1 MEAIIGVGRELSI
14 KQRLRS
20 RFINIVLST
29 RTRDLKRRMAEM
41 RRMVTGRRH
50 RVSVFL
56 ELDDPYSYLLS
67 HYLPIFAA
75 SYDIDMHLYLT
86 QALAGAYSPR
96 PNMQAEYAIQDC
108 ERLAHELGVPFL
120 DKGGTPPVEHR
131 RALLDALAG
140 NAADPGFDSELLD
153 AIAAYWRGDAE
164 AVQRRAA
171 STGHAGSA
179 AALLQKNQRKLQKLG
194 HYNSAMLHYAGE
206 WYWGIDRLHFLEA
219 RLAGLGLQRD
229 DKVDSKLASIRQ
241 AMLVNL
247 PVKPLAAASD
257 LPPIE
262 LFHSFRSPYS
272 YLSLQRIFE
281 VADAFGMT
289 VRVRPVLPMVMRGMQ
304 VPRAKLLYIVK
315 DAKREADRLGIPF
328 GNVRD
333 PVGAGIER
341 CMAVFEYAAG
351 ENRQRDFLINAGEAI
366 WSQAVDV
373 ATDKGMRKVTGRTGL
388 FWPDTKAAMTDD
400 AWRDDAEE
408 NRASMTESGS
418 WGVPTIRVGEF
429 TLWGQDRIWLL
440 VRHLE
445 ALCESGDGILI

>member
-1 MEAIIGVGRELSI
+1 
-14 KQRLRS
+14 
-20 RFINIVLST
+20 
-29 RTRDLKRRMAEM
+29 MAEM
-41 RRMVTGRRH
+41 RRMLTGRRH
-50 RVSVFL
+50 LVSVFL

-75 SYDIDMHLYLT
+75 SYDVDVRLHLT
-86 QALAGAYSPR
+86 QALGGAFSPR
-96 PNMQAEYAIQDC
+96 PDMRAEYAIQDC

-120 DKGGTPPVEHR
+120 DKGSTPPVEHR

-164 AVQRRAA
+164 AAQRRAA
-171 STGHAGSA
+171 SAAQAGSA
-179 AALLQKNQRKLQKLG
+179 HALLERNQYRLRKLG
-194 HYNSAMLHYAGE
+194 HYNTAMLHYAGE
-206 WYWGIDRLHFLEA
+206 WYWGIDRLHYLVA
-219 RLAGLGLQRD
+219 RLAELGLRRD
-229 DKVDSKLASIRQ
+229 DKVDSKLTSIRQ
-241 AMLVNL
+241 AMIVSL
-247 PVKPLAAASD
+247 PVKPLAAASE
-257 LPPIE
+257 LPEIE

-272 YLSLQRIFE
+272 YLSLLRVFE

-304 VPRAKLLYIVK
+304 VPRAKLIYIAK
-315 DAKREADRLGIPF
+315 DAKREADRLDIPF
-328 GNVRD
+328 GNIAD
-333 PVGAGIER
+333 PVGIGTER
-341 CMAVFEYAAG
+341 CLAVFDYAAG

-366 WSQAVDV
+366 WGQAIDV

-388 FWPDTKAAMTDD
+388 FWPDVKAAMADD
-400 AWRDDAEE
+400 AWRDAAEE
-408 NRASMTESGS
+408 NRESMMESGS

-445 ALCESGDGILI
+445 ELCESGDGILI

>member
-1 MEAIIGVGRELSI
+1 
-14 KQRLRS
+14 
-20 RFINIVLST
+20 
-29 RTRDLKRRMAEM
+29 MAEM
-41 RRMVTGRRH
+41 RRMLTGRRH
-50 RVSVFL
+50 LVSVFL

-75 SYDIDMHLYLT
+75 SYDVDVRLYLT
-86 QALAGAYSPR
+86 QALGGAFSPR
-96 PNMQAEYAIQDC
+96 PDMRAEYAIQDC

-120 DKGGTPPVEHR
+120 DKGSTPPVEHR

-153 AIAAYWRGDAE
+153 AIAAYWRGDTE
-164 AVQRRAA
+164 AAQRRAA
-171 STGHAGSA
+171 SAAQAGSA
-179 AALLQKNQRKLQKLG
+179 HALLEKNQRRLRKLG
-194 HYNSAMLHYAGE
+194 HYNTAMLHYAGE
-206 WYWGIDRLHFLEA
+206 WYWGIDRLHYLIA
-219 RLAGLGLQRD
+219 RLAELGLRRD

-241 AMLVNL
+241 TMTVSL
-247 PVKPLAAASD
+247 PVKPLAAASE

-262 LFHSFRSPYS
+262 IFHSFRSPYS
-272 YLSLQRIFE
+272 YLSLLRVFD

-304 VPRAKLLYIVK
+304 VPRAKLVYIAK
-315 DAKREADRLGIPF
+315 DAKREADRLDIPF
-328 GNVRD
+328 GNIAD
-333 PVGAGIER
+333 PVGIGTER
-341 CMAVFEYAAG
+341 CLAVFDYAAG

-366 WSQAVDV
+366 WGQAIDV

-388 FWPDTKAAMTDD
+388 FWPDAKAAMLND
-400 AWRDDAEE
+400 AWRDAAEE
-408 NRASMTESGS
+408 NRESMMESGS

-445 ALCESGDGILI
+445 ELCDSGDGILI